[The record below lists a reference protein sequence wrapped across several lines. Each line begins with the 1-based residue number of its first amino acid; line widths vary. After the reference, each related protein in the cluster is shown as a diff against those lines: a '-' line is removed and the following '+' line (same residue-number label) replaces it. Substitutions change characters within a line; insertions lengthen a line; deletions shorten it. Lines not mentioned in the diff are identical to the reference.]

1 MAWVGR
7 NRGNGDRYPS
17 GKLRPKPKP
26 APPPPQPHREG
37 LGDDP
42 KASTVHGRYRLRKL
56 ISEPQWR
63 AGERFGRDRARYRAA
78 IGAPDSLRT
87 RHEGLERDDQTDD
100 EIVRHFEGI
109 RDALGRLYVDVE
121 FIVCRDAMLSDL
133 THYRAALDRL
143 VAIYGIKQE
152 D

>member
-26 APPPPQPHREG
+26 VPLPPQPHREG

-42 KASTVHGRYRLRKL
+42 KAATVHGRYRLRKL
-56 ISEPQWR
+56 ISELEWR

-78 IGAPDSLRT
+78 IGVPDSLRT
-87 RHEGLERDDQTDD
+87 RFEGHERLDRTDD
-100 EIVRHFEGI
+100 DIVCRFEAI

-121 FIVCRDAMLSDL
+121 WVVCRDAMLVDL
-133 THYRAALDRL
+133 TNYRAGLDRL
-143 VAIYGIKQE
+143 VTIYLTRK